1 MENSSF
7 LTRITGASRKMM
19 RMKQNEKL
27 LELWPEK
34 LLLSKLKKNQSR
46 KQKKKRNSNP
56 RKK

>member
-34 LLLSKLKKNQSR
+34 LLPNKLKKNQSR